1 MELEYDVI
9 VYLKAQTRLT
19 INENT
24 VREIT
29 GIEKEELTSEDW
41 DAAALKIA
49 NSISED
55 ISIEDIVEI
64 EDVEVDYRG

>member
-49 NSISED
+49 NLISED

>member
-19 INENT
+19 IDENT